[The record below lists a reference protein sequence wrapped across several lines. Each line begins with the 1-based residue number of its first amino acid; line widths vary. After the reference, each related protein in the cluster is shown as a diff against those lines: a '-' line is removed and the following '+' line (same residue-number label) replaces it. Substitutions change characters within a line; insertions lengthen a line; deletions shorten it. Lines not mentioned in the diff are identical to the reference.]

1 MEKLSFKSCF
11 IFNPNLKSLLKKP
24 TDDDKQDAKLLV
36 YYPSCEEI
44 LIKRSN
50 MGIIEGTIQFNH
62 SFNNLQEKKNSK
74 KDKTN
79 DEFLLTEL
87 NSLYY
92 FSQKFEDEYYIAI
105 SVDKNKKNKI
115 LNLNENVN
123 YRVSLFKEIL
133 FNFYNY
139 FYLFHGSFKEN
150 FFPGDADIRGDK
162 DKFNYVTTVFS
173 DFITCYFDFIGNYNI
188 NEILYQSPITDGIL
202 YSTCTVYPNLLFSV
216 LRLNEK
222 YRDIRAISLVYKGFL
237 IHNEIDVD
245 EMALLYNMMYNNIN
259 GDDYFDKFRYPIFL
273 EETDK
278 NEIKEEDKNKNENTN
293 ANLVTN
299 LPLASSPFFKG
310 FVNNN
315 KNAKKNSNLNNNNF
329 FMGCDLF
336 NRKVFI
342 PLLHFNKSSQ
352 KKMKLMI
359 FNIKELNIF
368 LFFDENFEIKD
379 SDSFEQLAVF
389 LDICF
394 KDSLTELKKINFE
407 DKTKEI
413 KKEFDFVY
421 YNKQNK
427 SFKLSY
433 SFYTKNTNELDKSKI
448 PILEKIKEL
457 MMSKRIKKSV
467 TKIEGQYL
475 YYFEQFQKNVAI
487 ILKENKPIE
496 EVKVK
501 YFNKIIKTIE
511 FY

>member
-11 IFNPNLKSLLKKP
+11 IFNPNLKSLEKKP

-36 YYPSCEEI
+36 YYPDCEEI

-62 SFNNLQEKKNSK
+62 SFNNLQGKKNSK
-74 KDKTN
+74 KDKSN

-105 SVDKNKKNKI
+105 SIYKREKNKI

-133 FNFYNY
+133 NNFYNY

-150 FFPGDADIRGDK
+150 FFPGGEDIRADK
-162 DKFNYVTTVFS
+162 ERFKFIGKVFS

-188 NEILYQSPITDGIL
+188 NEVLYQTPITDGIL
-202 YSTCTVYPNLLFSV
+202 YSTCSVYPNLLFSI

-222 YRDIRAISLVYKGFL
+222 YRDIRAISLIFRGFL

-245 EMALLYNMMYNNIN
+245 EMSLLYNMMYNNIN

-273 EETDK
+273 EDGNK
-278 NEIKEEDKNKNENTN
+278 NEIKEDDKNKNIT
-293 ANLVTN
+293 LVKS
-299 LPLASSPFFKG
+299 LPLASSPFFKA
-310 FVNNN
+310 FVDNN
-315 KNAKKNSNLNNNNF
+315 KNAKKNSNLSNNNF
-329 FMGCDLF
+329 FLGCDLF

-342 PLLHFNKSSQ
+342 PILHFNKSSQ
-352 KKMKLMI
+352 KKMKLMV
-359 FNIKELNIF
+359 FNIKELSIL

-379 SDSFEQLAVF
+379 SESFEQLAVF
-389 LDICF
+389 LDVCF
-394 KDSLTELKKINFE
+394 KENLTELKKINFE

-433 SFYTKNTNELDKSKI
+433 SFYTKNSNELDKNKI

-457 MMSKRIKKSV
+457 IISKRIKKSV